1 MLPFEGW
8 LLAVSYA
15 TSGVIVASSLYP
27 EQQHGKE
34 YDNVQLS
41 FLRPLNRQGSDALDE
56 IGLKAESTSVIGAFA
71 LN

>member
-8 LLAVSYA
+8 LLAVNYA
-15 TSGVIVASSLYP
+15 TSGVIASSLYP

-41 FLRPLNRQGSDALDE
+41 FLHPLNRQGGDALDE
-56 IGLKAESTSVIGAFA
+56 IGLKAESRSVIGAFA